1 MSAMNAVLII
11 LLLLLISLAVVTA
24 ARKMRRGGG
33 CCGEHEAAE
42 KKVAAADRNK
52 SHYPW
57 AATLGIGGM
66 TCENCSRKVENALN
80 TLKGTWASVSISSHS
95 ARVLCKGSCPRRRV
109 CGHILSD
116 QARIE
121 EISSSGILP
130 DRRPSF
136 LSDGFLAV
144 YFVRCGKWT
153 TNIWP

>member
-1 MSAMNAVLII
+1 MNAMNAVLII
-11 LLLLLISLAVVTA
+11 FLLLLISLAVVTA

-33 CCGEHEAAE
+33 CCGEHEAVE

-95 ARVLCKGSCPRRRV
+95 ARVLCKEEPDEALLREAVRGAGYVVTSCQIRRV
-109 CGHILSD
+109 
-116 QARIE
+116 
-121 EISSSGILP
+121 
-130 DRRPSF
+130 
-136 LSDGFLAV
+136 
-144 YFVRCGKWT
+144 
-153 TNIWP
+153 